1 MTRLLAILLAAAA
14 LAIAF
19 AGALARAGVETRYY
33 TLVSGQ
39 LFGVIL
45 LVVLVSSLF
54 TLLYLLA
61 FGRLGRRFIA
71 DRFPV
76 FVGWTMLRSHRV
88 TPTPISRL
96 ATAWY
101 AAATRGRRPALKDLL
116 VAAALAGAVL
126 LLAERRVWN
135 ALAGAMSPNFVA
147 VVAIALLSIVG
158 YLAIRSAIA
167 LIGTRAG
174 HPPVPRLRARTA
186 VTLPTFISIVGVS
199 IGIWALIVVLSVMH
213 GFEEDLRD
221 KILRTN
227 AHIVVEPEDSAGV
240 IGDPFLAEDS
250 VRKIPGVVEA
260 NAYAY
265 GEVMMASSTNISVNV
280 IVKGIAPEFLAS
292 SEQIAG
298 RVAPGDIRWL
308 DAPEA
313 LVSDRSRYPLTAE
326 LEFERI
332 HDTNGTDD
340 ADGAS
345 PTGARRNR
353 RPPEVLP
360 GVLLGAE
367 LAVSL
372 NADVGSE
379 VQLISPDGDVGPTG
393 LRPKLKTF
401 RVAGIATTG
410 MYEYDQK
417 LAWMA
422 LDDAQ
427 HFFGLG
433 SDLNR
438 LEVRLVTADDTDAA
452 LAAIRATLG
461 PGLHVTD
468 WKTRNKSLFSA
479 LALERVVMFMVLG
492 FIILVASLLIV
503 SSLVMLVV
511 EKSRDIA
518 IIKALGASHGGVVRT
533 FLVIGG
539 VIGVIGSASG
549 VTLGVATSLAIK
561 YLGVPLPDEYYI
573 SSLPV
578 QLDPL
583 EVGLVALA
591 AFGIC
596 LLATLYPSR
605 EAAAMKPVEGLRHG

>member
-1 MTRLLAILLAAAA
+1 MSRLLAILVGVSA
-14 LAIAF
+14 LAVAF
-19 AGALARAGVETRYY
+19 AAALARAGVETRYY

-39 LFGVIL
+39 LFVVIL
-45 LVVLVSSLF
+45 LVVLVSSVF

-88 TPTPISRL
+88 TPTPRSRL
-96 ATAWY
+96 AHAWH
-101 AAATRGRRPALKDLL
+101 AAASRGRGPALRDLVVACVL
-116 VAAALAGAVL
+116 GAAALVL
-126 LLAERRVWN
+126 GTRTPWN
-135 ALAGAMSPNFVA
+135 TLAGALSPEFVLVLRVVCLSLAAYLLARAA
-147 VVAIALLSIVG
+147 VATMGGRGGEPPIA
-158 YLAIRSAIA
+158 
-167 LIGTRAG
+167 
-174 HPPVPRLRARTA
+174 RLRARTA

-227 AHIVVEPEDSAGV
+227 AHIVVEPEDAAGV
-240 IGDPFLAEDS
+240 IGDPFEAQDA
-250 VRKIPGVVEA
+250 VRGVAGVIEA
-260 NAYAY
+260 NAYVH
-265 GEVMMASSTNISVNV
+265 GEVMMASSTNIAVNV
-280 IVKGIAPEFLAS
+280 IIKGIDPDALAR
-292 SEQIAG
+292 SEQLAG
-298 RVAPGDIRWL
+298 RVSPGDIHWL

-313 LVSDRSRYPLTAE
+313 LMSDRARYPLVAE
-326 LEFERI
+326 QEYERA
-332 HDTNGTDD
+332 HALDD
-340 ADGAS
+340 DGVAS
-345 PTGARRNR
+345 GGLGRTR
-353 RPPEVLP
+353 RPPELLP

-379 VQLISPDGDVGPTG
+379 VQIISPDGDVGPTG
-393 LRPKLKTF
+393 LRPKLKSF

-427 HFFGLG
+427 RFFGMG
-433 SDLNR
+433 ADLNR
-438 LEVRLVTADDTDAA
+438 LEVRLVSAEETDAA
-452 LAAIRATLG
+452 VEAIRERLG
-461 PGLHVTD
+461 PSLLVTD

-479 LALERVVMFMVLG
+479 LALERVVMFIVLG

-518 IIKALGASHGGVVRT
+518 ILKALGASHRGVVRT

-549 VTLGVATSLAIK
+549 VTLGVATSLAIEH
-561 YLGVPLPDEYYI
+561 LGVPLPDEYYI

-578 QLDPL
+578 QLDAL
-583 EVGLVALA
+583 EVSLVALA

-605 EAAAMKPVEGLRHG
+605 EAAAMSPVEGLRHG

>member
-1 MTRLLAILLAAAA
+1 LSRLLAILLAAAA
-14 LAIAF
+14 LAIGF
-19 AGALARAGVETRYY
+19 AAALARAGVETRYY

-39 LFGVIL
+39 LFGVIV
-45 LVVLVSSLF
+45 LVVLISSLF
-54 TLLYLLA
+54 TLLYLLV

-71 DRFPV
+71 DRFSV

-88 TPTPISRL
+88 TPTPLSRL
-96 ATAWY
+96 ASTWH
-101 AAATRGRRPALKDLL
+101 AAATRGRKPALADLAA
-116 VAAALAGAVL
+116 AAALASLA
-126 LLAERRVWN
+126 LLAAERSVWN
-135 ALAGAMSPNFVA
+135 ALSAAMSPDFVL
-147 VVAIALLSIVG
+147 VVRIALATVAAFLVLRALVAFVG
-158 YLAIRSAIA
+158 ARSPS
-167 LIGTRAG
+167 
-174 HPPVPRLRARTA
+174 PPAQRLHARTA

-227 AHIVVEPEDSAGV
+227 AHIVVEPQDSAAVLGDSFLMEDAVRGV
-240 IGDPFLAEDS
+240 
-250 VRKIPGVVEA
+250 PGVVEA

-265 GEVMMASSTNISVNV
+265 GEVMMASSTNIAVNV
-280 IVKGIAPEFLAS
+280 VVKGIAPDRLAD
-292 SEQIAG
+292 SEQIEG

-308 DAPEA
+308 DIPEA
-313 LVSDRSRYPLTAE
+313 LVSDRSRYPLDAE
-326 LEFERI
+326 LNFR
-332 HDTNGTDD
+332 HKLDDD
-340 ADGAS
+340 AFDA
-345 PTGARRNR
+345 PARAP
-353 RPPEVLP
+353 RPPDVLP

-367 LAVSL
+367 LAISL

-393 LRPKLKTF
+393 LRPKLKSF

-427 HFFGLG
+427 YFFGLG
-433 SDLNR
+433 ADLNR
-438 LEVRLVTADDTDAA
+438 LEVRLVSAEDTAAA
-452 LAAIRATLG
+452 VAAISASLG
-461 PGLHVTD
+461 PEVLVTD

-479 LALERVVMFMVLG
+479 LALERVVMFIVLG

-518 IIKALGASHGGVVRT
+518 ILKALGASHRGIVRT

-549 VTLGVATSLAIK
+549 VTLGVGTSLAIK

-578 QLDPL
+578 QLDAL

-596 LLATLYPSR
+596 LVATLYPSR
-605 EAAAMKPVEGLRHG
+605 EAAAMRPVEGLRHG

>member
-19 AGALARAGVETRYY
+19 AAALARAGVETRYY

-39 LFGVIL
+39 LFGVIV
-45 LVVLVSSLF
+45 LVVVVSSLF

-88 TPTPISRL
+88 APTPASRL
-96 ATAWY
+96 ASGWY
-101 AAATRGRRPALKDLL
+101 AAASRGRGPALKDLAL
-116 VAAALAGAVL
+116 AAALGAAVL
-126 LLAERRVWN
+126 LLAERRTWN
-135 ALAGAMSPNFVA
+135 ALSAAMSPGFVA
-147 VVAIALLSIVG
+147 VLRIALLTIAT
-158 YLAIRSAIA
+158 YLAIRAAIA
-167 LIGTRAG
+167 LIGSRSASA
-174 HPPVPRLRARTA
+174 PVPRVRTRTA

-213 GFEEDLRD
+213 GFEDDLRD

-227 AHIVVEPEDSAGV
+227 AHIVVEPQDSAGV

-250 VRKIPGVVEA
+250 VRRVPGVVEA

-292 SEQIAG
+292 SEQLAG

-308 DAPEA
+308 DTPEA

-326 LEFERI
+326 LEFESA
-332 HDTNGTDD
+332 HGLDD
-340 ADGAS
+340 EDGA
-345 PTGARRNR
+345 PDPGMRRARRR
-353 RPPEVLP
+353 PEVLP

-433 SDLNR
+433 ADLNR
-438 LEVRLVTADDTDAA
+438 LEVRLESADDTDDA
-452 LAAIRATLG
+452 LAAIRTLLG
-461 PGLHVTD
+461 PDLHVTD

-479 LALERVVMFMVLG
+479 LALERIVMFLVLG

-518 IIKALGASHGGVVRT
+518 IIKALGASHGGVVRI

-539 VIGVIGSASG
+539 VIGIIGSASG
-549 VTLGVATSLAIK
+549 ITLGVGTSLAIK

-583 EVGLVALA
+583 EVGFVALA
-591 AFGIC
+591 AFAIC
-596 LLATLYPSR
+596 LLATIYPSR